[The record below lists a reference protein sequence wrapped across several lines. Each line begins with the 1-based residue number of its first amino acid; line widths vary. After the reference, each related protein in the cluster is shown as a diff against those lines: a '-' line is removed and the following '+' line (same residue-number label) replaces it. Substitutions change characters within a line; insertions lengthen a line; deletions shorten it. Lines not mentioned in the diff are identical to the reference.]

1 LKYLQAI
8 LLLMIL
14 VGCGGRSTPLPEP
27 TAVETTI
34 LTLTPRP
41 FPETATNS
49 APTSSPA
56 IPTSTTIPSRTPTTE
71 IKPIEMGEIPVC
83 SGKGML
89 VRSSDEIGIKG
100 TLVFHIDLDGPL
112 AAVHWPGQT
121 ETMIAERVHE
131 ALGFSPDEKWFA
143 YVPANTNAS
152 GESAMA
158 RFSVVLIGND
168 GETIETPVDTQKV
181 ADNFSSSFQIQ
192 VIGHH
197 HWVTNDLLFITL
209 LAWESST
216 ELVTFIDRFSTLL
229 DPFTGTWRMDLL
241 ETLSD
246 LVQSEQFDISPD
258 LQRALYFKLPMSMY
272 IQTNESLTLKSMPDQ
287 NILWEDPDYWDY
299 GSYHFPSEIRW
310 NPDGSKA
317 VVSGLRASTQ
327 ERVIYLISRNGIVVK
342 IIGTSNEP
350 ADHFYPLLFRWSPN
364 ARYLAMFNLL
374 SWEIFIFDTV
384 TNQYLLRCP
393 VLDNEYV
400 PYNFVWSP
408 GNNAILYGTWKEKMR
423 LLDIASGKTYEL
435 NQRGIPAGWSE
446 QFMFM
451 ENP

>member
-1 LKYLQAI
+1 VFALKNRNAVYL
-8 LLLMIL
+8 
-14 VGCGGRSTPLPEP
+14 RK
-27 TAVETTI
+27 
-34 LTLTPRP
+34 
-41 FPETATNS
+41 N
-49 APTSSPA
+49 
-56 IPTSTTIPSRTPTTE
+56 
-71 IKPIEMGEIPVC
+71 K
-83 SGKGML
+83 
-89 VRSSDEIGIKG
+89 VRNSDEIGIKG
-100 TLVFHIDLDGPL
+100 TLVFHIDLNGPL

-121 ETMIAERVHE
+121 ETIIAERVHA

-143 YVPANTNAS
+143 YVPDYANAS
-152 GESAMA
+152 GEGAME
-158 RFSVVLIGND
+158 RFSIVLIGND
-168 GETIETPVDTQKV
+168 GETIETPVDTHEV

-192 VIGHH
+192 AIGNH

-209 LAWESST
+209 EAWEPTT
-216 ELVTFIDRFSTLL
+216 ELVTAIDRSSTLL
-229 DPFTGTWRMDLL
+229 NPFTGTLRMDLL

-246 LVQSEQFDISPD
+246 LYPNEQFDFSPD
-258 LQRALYFKLPMSMY
+258 LQRVLYFKLKLPKSFF
-272 IQTNESLTLKSMPDQ
+272 ITIESLTLKSMADQ
-287 NILWEDPDYWDY
+287 KILWEDLDYWPFL
-299 GSYHFPSEIRW
+299 SYHFFSEIRW

-317 VVSGLRASTQ
+317 VVSGLRGSTQ
-327 ERVIYLISRNGIVVK
+327 ELVIYLISRNGIVAK

-350 ADHFYPLLFRWSPN
+350 ADHFFSLVFRWSPN

-435 NQRGIPAGWSE
+435 NQRGIPEGWSE
-446 QFMFM
+446 QFIFM